1 MFILMN
7 STTKHL
13 ILDAADWVCRITIAV
28 VFLLAAIPKIF
39 DPLDFAKA
47 IANYRV
53 SFPIIGQDYTFAVAL
68 FLPALEAV
76 VAIAL
81 FSNKWKR
88 AASIIAGAMLVMFIV
103 LIGQAVIR
111 GLNIDCG
118 CFGTG
123 ALAKTLASKVGIGK
137 ILEDVLW
144 LVMCAYI
151 FWRTQP
157 PGRKR
162 YALVRESVWK

>member
-1 MFILMN
+1 MN
-7 STTKHL
+7 STSKRI
-13 ILDAADWVCRITIAV
+13 ILLVLEWVCRLGIAV
-28 VFLLAAIPKIF
+28 VYLLAAIPKLL

-53 SFPIIGQDYTFAVAL
+53 SFPIIGQDYIYPVAI

-88 AASIIAGAMLVMFIV
+88 IASLIAGAMLLMFIV
-103 LIGQAVIR
+103 LIGQAVAR

-118 CFGTG
+118 CFGSG
-123 ALAKTLASKVGIGK
+123 GVSKALASKVGINK
-137 ILEDVLW
+137 ILEDALW
-144 LVMCAYI
+144 LVMCIFI
-151 FWRTQP
+151 FWRSAPAGQ
-157 PGRKR
+157 RR
-162 YALVRESVWK
+162 YALDRESVWK